1 MNGRTNVT
9 LLGNLTRDIEL
20 RTTGTGDSVCSF
32 SVAVNKTWKDKNGE
46 KQEKVSFIDC
56 VAWSGTATFLSKY
69 AQKGQLV
76 YLEGELDQN
85 RFKDKDGNNRS
96 KVEVIVRA
104 AEILSRS
111 EPTESRDVEPTAE
124 EVDRPISLEDIPF
137 S

>member
-20 RTTGTGDSVCSF
+20 RTTGTGKKVASF
-32 SVAVNKTWKDKNGE
+32 AIAVNHTKDE
-46 KQEKVSFIDC
+46 ASFIDC
-56 VAWSGTATFLSKY
+56 VAWEQTAEFLGKY
-69 AQKGQLV
+69 AQKGQSL
-76 YLEGELDQN
+76 YLEGVLKQN

-111 EPTESRDVEPTAE
+111 EPTESRDVAPTEE
-124 EVDRPISLEDIPF
+124 EVDNGIQLSDIPF
-137 S
+137 